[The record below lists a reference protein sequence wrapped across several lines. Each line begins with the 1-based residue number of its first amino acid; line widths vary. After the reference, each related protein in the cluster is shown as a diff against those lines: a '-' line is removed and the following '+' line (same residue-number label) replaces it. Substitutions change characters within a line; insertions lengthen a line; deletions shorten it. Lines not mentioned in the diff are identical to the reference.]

1 MPYLGDL
8 INDHKT
14 IENNSSEWKIQT
26 NMQINFISF
35 NDTGETRVTYV
46 WSNNEEIRQ
55 GNETDDTIKKLFK
68 SFLTN
73 YQKEELILRN

>member
-35 NDTGETRVTYV
+35 NDTGETRIMYV

-55 GNETDDTIKKLFK
+55 GNETDDIIKKLFK

>member
-35 NDTGETRVTYV
+35 NDTGETRITYV

-55 GNETDDTIKKLFK
+55 GNETADIIKKLFK